1 MGLTGNVS
9 PSRPQPMAVAA
20 VEGDETHLREM
31 MCHTGVPC
39 SAPPFSKEPVMRRM
53 LEIAR
58 VATMSVIAAS
68 LVTVSVAQPPERP
81 EGPPD
86 RGGTA
91 EGPGGS
97 REGRGPGGPRD
108 GRAGPGSRE
117 GRMGPGGGGPGGPPS
132 PERFVEHAMRFDA
145 DGDGKLDR
153 DELTKFA
160 EEIQRMRGG
169 PGGSRGGP
177 GGPGERGGP
186 GGPGGE
192 RGGPGGGPG
201 GRGERGERGPGPGGF
216 GGPDGPGGERP
227 QRPQRPE

>member
-1 MGLTGNVS
+1 
-9 PSRPQPMAVAA
+9 
-20 VEGDETHLREM
+20 
-31 MCHTGVPC
+31 
-39 SAPPFSKEPVMRRM
+39 MRRM
-53 LEIAR
+53 LGIAR
-58 VATMSVIAAS
+58 AATMSVIAAS

-97 REGRGPGGPRD
+97 REGRGPGGPRE

-132 PERFVEHAMRFDA
+132 PERFVEHAMKFDA

-153 DELTKFA
+153 GELTKFA
-160 EEIQRMRGG
+160 AEIQRM
-169 PGGSRGGP
+169 
-177 GGPGERGGP
+177 RGGP

-201 GRGERGERGPGPGGF
+201 GRGERGDRGPGPGGL
-216 GGPDGPGGERP
+216 GGPEGPGGERP
-227 QRPQRPE
+227 QRPPRPE

>member
-1 MGLTGNVS
+1 
-9 PSRPQPMAVAA
+9 
-20 VEGDETHLREM
+20 
-31 MCHTGVPC
+31 
-39 SAPPFSKEPVMRRM
+39 MRRM
-53 LEIAR
+53 LGIAR
-58 VATMSVIAAS
+58 AATMAVIAAS

-81 EGPPD
+81 EGTPD

-108 GRAGPGSRE
+108 GRAGPGPRE

-132 PERFVEHAMRFDA
+132 PERFVEHAMKFDA

-153 DELTKFA
+153 GELTKFA

-169 PGGSRGGP
+169 PGGPRGGGGGP
-177 GGPGERGGP
+177 GQ
-186 GGPGGE
+186 
-192 RGGPGGGPG
+192 RGGPGGGAG

-227 QRPQRPE
+227 QRPE